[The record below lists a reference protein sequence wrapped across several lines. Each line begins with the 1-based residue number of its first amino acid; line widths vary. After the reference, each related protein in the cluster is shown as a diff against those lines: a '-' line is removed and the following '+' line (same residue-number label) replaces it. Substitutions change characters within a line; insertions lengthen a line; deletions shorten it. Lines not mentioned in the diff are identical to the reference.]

1 MGTLL
6 NRRRYM
12 GGGASSPYDEF
23 GYIKSG
29 KTFHLDGIS
38 IGDNTNAWTDL
49 VGGVIF
55 PVVTG
60 ITHMTDHFNF
70 ASGHDVMSSSNYTEL
85 DFPLTGTIEAVCNFS
100 HAGGVGIIYTGK
112 AGTMSCIYYGSNL
125 VIAIQGSGSLPCY
138 AARSYTGSPLQVSLS
153 GDAGYLN
160 GTLQTPGA
168 NSSMRRM
175 GTYCVIGNGHQS
187 NNYPLVGDIYS
198 IRYYNRVLTAEE
210 RANNIAVDRIR
221 FNLALS

>member
-38 IGDNTNAWTDL
+38 IGNNTNAWTDL
-49 VGGVIF
+49 IGGIIF
-55 PVVTG
+55 PVVSG
-60 ITHMTDHFNF
+60 VTHDTNHFNF
-70 ASGHDVMSSSNYTEL
+70 ASTHGYMESNPRTTL
-85 DFPLTGTIEAVCNFS
+85 DFPTTGTLEVVCVC
-100 HAGGVGIIYTGK
+100 GRDMGIIFTGK
-112 AGTMSCIYYGSNL
+112 DNTMGCIFNANVLTPKIWRGHYNNTYFMQSFIGQTIQMSYTIDELYVNGVQQSAYGSNSMNTN
-125 VIAIQGSGSLPCY
+125 A
-138 AARSYTGSPLQVSLS
+138 SYCIVGN
-153 GDAGYLN
+153 GNN
-160 GTLQTPGA
+160 GTNRP
-168 NSSMRRM
+168 
-175 GTYCVIGNGHQS
+175 Y
-187 NNYPLVGDIYS
+187 VGDLYS

-210 RANNIAVDRIR
+210 RANNIAVDRLR